1 MESERVLLV
10 FYLAGQ
16 LAALP
21 LENVQSIVPM
31 AQLSRPPGLPSPLEG
46 ILNLAGRA
54 VPVWRLD
61 RLLQLPEQ
69 RAGLYSMLI
78 LLKGVSDV
86 PTALLENSRKT
97 GTVSSA
103 PTEGR
108 ESSSTVW
115 RRASAPFALLVDRV
129 TEILSVPEIALL
141 PIGKEDSFNGCA
153 EATVLARG
161 QVIHLLSPERVLM
174 KKEREAL
181 SEFQAMAQRRIRDWE
196 PTNQ

>member
-10 FYLAGQ
+10 FHLAGQ

-31 AQLSRPPGLPSPLEG
+31 AELSRPPGLPSPLEG

-54 VPVWRLD
+54 VPVWRMD

-69 RAGLYSMLI
+69 RTGLYSMLI
-78 LLKGVSDV
+78 LLKGISDV
-86 PTALLENSRKT
+86 PTALLGNSRKT
-97 GTVSSA
+97 GAVS
-103 PTEGR
+103 
-108 ESSSTVW
+108 
-115 RRASAPFALLVDRV
+115 SAPFALLVDRV

-141 PIGKEDSFNGCA
+141 PLGKEDSFNGCA

-161 QVIHLLSPERVLM
+161 QVIHLLSPERILM

-196 PTNQ
+196 PANQ